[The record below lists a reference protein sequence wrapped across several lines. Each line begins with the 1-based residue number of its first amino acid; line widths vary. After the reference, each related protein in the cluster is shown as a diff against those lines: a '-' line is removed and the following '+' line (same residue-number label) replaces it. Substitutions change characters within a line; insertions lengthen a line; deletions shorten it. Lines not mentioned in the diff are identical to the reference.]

1 MAQPAARILVVDD
14 ERFFR
19 EAIGDALTA
28 AGMDCVLAST
38 GAEALEQAMD
48 EGIGVLL
55 LDVQLPD
62 LSGIEV
68 LRRLRETRPRLRV
81 IIVSSHTD
89 QEYVLDALRLGASD
103 YLAKPIHDEELVLAV
118 RRALQDHDV
127 ASRWDRLRGR
137 LGALEYHVSQLT
149 DMGRSCHGHEGR
161 ALLRDY
167 AARAAAEILE
177 AARTSIMLLD
187 DAKGVLRVAA
197 AVGEKVPI
205 RDMDVVP
212 VGEQVAGVVFARGEP
227 LVVGDITQEHR
238 VAVAAPEGRY
248 ATKSFAITPLRS
260 GERSL
265 GVLCATDRPGGDSF
279 DETDLA
285 LLRILSLQ
293 VSRLLDDLDRMEAE
307 AADSDALGLSEGTGI
322 ADGDA
327 ELARSIC
334 AALHSEIDPE
344 RILSRTLAAAS
355 GALGDAPVSL
365 FLLDAETGE
374 LRAEALR
381 DAGRRPDRP
390 RLAVGSGLTGTVL
403 ETGRPMSV
411 DDPEADPRFES
422 AVDTP
427 EDGRPGPFLCVP
439 LCFRGKGLGV
449 FRAFPSRSIPAATAE
464 VLAAALSAA
473 VRNVLLYRGLLE
485 AIDGLARARREASGV
500 PAR

>member
-322 ADGDA
+322 APDACRRQRGARGRSRLALSARRRDRRAPRRGAARRGTPSRPSPPCRRQRPHRHGPRDGSA
-327 ELARSIC
+327 
-334 AALHSEIDPE
+334 H
-344 RILSRTLAAAS
+344 
-355 GALGDAPVSL
+355 V
-365 FLLDAETGE
+365 
-374 LRAEALR
+374 
-381 DAGRRPDRP
+381 GRRPRG
-390 RLAVGSGLTGTVL
+390 GSTFRVRGGYTGGWTS
-403 ETGRPMSV
+403 R
-411 DDPEADPRFES
+411 A
-422 AVDTP
+422 
-427 EDGRPGPFLCVP
+427 VP
-439 LCFRGKGLGV
+439 LRSALLPRQGVGGLPSLSLTLHPGGHSGGAGRCPLGGGSERAPVPWSSRGHRRLG
-449 FRAFPSRSIPAATAE
+449 
-464 VLAAALSAA
+464 
-473 VRNVLLYRGLLE
+473 
-485 AIDGLARARREASGV
+485 AR
-500 PAR
+500 PARGQWSPGSLKAVEKRSGN